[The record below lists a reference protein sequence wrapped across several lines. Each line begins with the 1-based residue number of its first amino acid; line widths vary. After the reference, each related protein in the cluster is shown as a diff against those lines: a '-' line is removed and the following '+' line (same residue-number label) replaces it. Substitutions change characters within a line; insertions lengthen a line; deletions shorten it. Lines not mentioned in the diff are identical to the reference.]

1 MSLEDRIIELE
12 IKITRQDD
20 LLDELNKIVY
30 LQQKKLDQ
38 LDQLNLALVQRIK
51 EISFNASQGG
61 RVVDERPPHY

>member
-38 LDQLNLALVQRIK
+38 LDQLNLALAKRLK
-51 EISFNASQGG
+51 EISMNSNQGE
-61 RVVDERPPHY
+61 RIVDERPPHY

>member
-1 MSLEDRIIELE
+1 MSIEERIIELE

-61 RVVDERPPHY
+61 RVMDERPPHY

>member
-1 MSLEDRIIELE
+1 MSIEDRIIELE

-61 RVVDERPPHY
+61 RVMDERPPHY

>member
-20 LLDELNKIVY
+20 LLDELNKLVY